1 MIHTIPWLETVRL
14 TNGRCRVVE
23 FASIRPLVAPSVQ
36 CPSRQ
41 ICVARRRSNASQTLY
56 RCQTKCRCGR
66 CAIWGGSGHGR
77 PANPSIEG
85 GGGRFTSIPATVDVR
100 LKPRAGLR
108 QNPCNCAW
116 VIVRSMRS
124 CKGLIEYPPLVFEMI
139 TTRLV
144 PEVTLFDRL

>member
-1 MIHTIPWLETVRL
+1 MR
-14 TNGRCRVVE
+14 
-23 FASIRPLVAPSVQ
+23 
-36 CPSRQ
+36 PSRR
-41 ICVARRRSNASQTLY
+41 ICGTRHRSNASTTLY
-56 RCQTKCRCGR
+56 RCQTMFRCGR
-66 CAIWGGSGHGR
+66 CAIRGGFGHGR

-85 GGGRFTSIPATVDVR
+85 GGGRFTSIPSTVDVR

-144 PEVTLFDRL
+144 PEVTLFDQLERVEREIAHQQKIPCRNCESVGVTDRPS